1 MTFRLMFI
9 FKILSIMSAKLLY
22 SYNCDSFQE
31 LFFCIL
37 TRSNEHIISILVA
50 FLINNLLTLIEILYR
65 FKDML
70 LINFCIILRCKF
82 SVYSLFSHNSL
93 IYSSTMYWQLYC
105 QYQFQVQGI
114 QVNNSG
120 PYTYTS
126 ILEIWRQS
134 TSEVDLID
142 LKTNTVISQSA

>member
-1 MTFRLMFI
+1 MFI

-31 LFFCIL
+31 LFFGIL

-82 SVYSLFSHNSL
+82 SVYSFFSHNEL
-93 IYSSTMYWQLYC
+93 VYR
-105 QYQFQVQGI
+105 F
-114 QVNNSG
+114 N
-120 PYTYTS
+120 
-126 ILEIWRQS
+126 
-134 TSEVDLID
+134 ID
-142 LKTNTVISQSA
+142 HS